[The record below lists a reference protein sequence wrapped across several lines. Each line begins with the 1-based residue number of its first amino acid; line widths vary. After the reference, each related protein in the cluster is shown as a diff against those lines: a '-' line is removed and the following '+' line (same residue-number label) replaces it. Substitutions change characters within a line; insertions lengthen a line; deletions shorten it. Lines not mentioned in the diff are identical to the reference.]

1 MMRLSTFLM
10 LAAMLGAGP
19 ALAQSSGDSSNRSG
33 VPSTYSGKA
42 SPGGKTMGSDPAGK
56 GSNSTSGSGGSAS
69 SGSGSGTTGGSAS
82 TGAGGASDGTAPG
95 EPSSANAVNKGQP
108 GTKGER

>member
-33 VPSTYSGKA
+33 VPSTYSGK
-42 SPGGKTMGSDPAGK
+42 TMGSDPAGK
-56 GSNSTSGSGGSAS
+56 GSNSTSGSGGTVS